1 MTARENMRQVLA
13 RCGAYRL
20 AEDCPLQW
28 ELAAYGAGFDGLKGA
43 LAQGE
48 QDAFALTASPER
60 LTEWEALCLPAPAAC
75 GVRDRREML
84 AARLSLLAH
93 RGPLTM
99 GDLPTL
105 LLAAGIRGTAIEEGG
120 VVRVAPGEYLLPPA
134 LAQQELGRLMPLHLA
149 WEMAEG

>member
-1 MTARENMRQVLA
+1 
-13 RCGAYRL
+13 
-20 AEDCPLQW
+20 
-28 ELAAYGAGFDGLKGA
+28 
-43 LAQGE
+43 
-48 QDAFALTASPER
+48 
-60 LTEWEALCLPAPAAC
+60 
-75 GVRDRREML
+75 ML

-105 LLAAGIRGTAIEEGG
+105 LLAAGIRGTAVEEGG